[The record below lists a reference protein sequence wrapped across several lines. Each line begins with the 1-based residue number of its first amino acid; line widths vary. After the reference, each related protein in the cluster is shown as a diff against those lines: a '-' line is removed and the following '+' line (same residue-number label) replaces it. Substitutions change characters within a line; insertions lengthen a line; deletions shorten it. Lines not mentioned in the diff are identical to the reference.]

1 VDAVAKVEDRDRDRD
16 KVKVK
21 ASVLS
26 ALRVAPTQDNPLMAQ
41 DQRITA
47 HLALKAQVVTAP
59 SEARATQ
66 PLKGCRVMTSI
77 TNPHRITKKTISNPV
92 PMHIWVPK
100 VV

>member
-1 VDAVAKVEDRDRDRD
+1 MGKAEDRD

-21 ASVLS
+21 VSVLS
-26 ALRVAPTQDNPLMAQ
+26 VLPAAPTLDNPRMAQ
-41 DQRITA
+41 DQRTTA
-47 HLALKAQVVTAP
+47 HRALKAQVVTAP
-59 SEARATQ
+59 SAARATQ

>member
-1 VDAVAKVEDRDRDRD
+1 VDAAAKAEDRDR
-16 KVKVK
+16 VK

-26 ALRVAPTQDNPLMAQ
+26 AHRAAPTQDNPRMAQ
-41 DQRITA
+41 DQRTTA
-47 HLALKAQVVTAP
+47 HRALKAQVVTVPNA
-59 SEARATQ
+59 ARATQ